1 MGLFGALFACLFGLS
16 DWTSGMSDHKHN
28 ITIPDIEF
36 WMNMIPCQAACPV
49 KTDAGRYVQL
59 IAEGQYKESYLVAR
73 SPNPFASVC
82 GRVCAAPCE
91 DACRRGRIDAP
102 ITIRALKRFV
112 TEKYG
117 VESMEPDTQ
126 DELRE
131 GVGDVGNKRRGHLPV
146 LQESRR
152 DVARGQKV
160 AVVGAGPAGISA
172 AHDLALMGYQVT
184 VFEATNQAGGMMF
197 HGIPEFRLARAVIEK
212 EIDKVV
218 ELGAEIKLNTPLNE
232 KFGLKELKE
241 QGYEAVFLSV
251 GVQKGRDMNIEGSD
265 LDGVI
270 KAIDY
275 LLNINNGYRVNLGRK
290 VLVIGGGFVAFDAA
304 RMALRAGMEEAGAAE
319 AGGDAA
325 EAQGGQGL
333 HAAIDA
339 ARAAIRAGAVE
350 VHIASLESFEEM
362 PVMRTTQGREEFEES
377 EREGVRFLPQR
388 GARRFIGENGKVK
401 AVEFIGVLRT
411 YDPDGRFNPQY
422 DPDFSETFE
431 IDSVIL
437 AIGQQADL
445 SFLKPEDR
453 VELTPQGTIKVDQH
467 SLASSRPGLFA
478 GGDVAFGPRN
488 LIEAVANGKRAA
500 LSIDDYLRGVK
511 TELVVNLRIEELPT
525 RSYRRP
531 EDYEK
536 CEREA
541 PPTISLDR
549 RTGISEVEAGFGEA
563 EARRQ
568 AERCLYCH
576 IQTVY
581 DAEKCV
587 LCNRCVDICPEY
599 RLKLVPLD
607 DLDIE
612 PEVKER
618 IVENEGIGLGGPLS
632 AMLKD
637 DEKCIRCGLCA
648 IRCPTDAMTMEVFYY
663 EEQEV
668 RA

>member
-1 MGLFGALFACLFGLS
+1 
-16 DWTSGMSDHKHN
+16 MSVFKYK
-28 ITIPDIEF
+28 TLIPDIKF
-36 WMNMIPCQAACPV
+36 WMGMIPCQAACPV
-49 KTDAGRYVQL
+49 KTDAGKYVQL
-59 IAEGQYKESYLVAR
+59 IAEGKFKESYLTAR

-131 GVGDVGNKRRGHLPV
+131 GTRDEGNKRRGHLPV
-146 LQESRR
+146 LQETRAN
-152 DVARGQKV
+152 VARGQKV
-160 AVVGAGPAGISA
+160 AVIGAGPAGIAA
-172 AHDLALMGYQVT
+172 AHDLALMGYRVT
-184 VFEATNQAGGMMF
+184 VFEATNQAGGMMY
-197 HGIPEFRLARAVIEK
+197 HGIPEFRLARSVIEK
-212 EIDKVV
+212 EIQKVV
-218 ELGAEIKLNTPLNE
+218 QLGVEIMLNAPLNE
-232 KFGLKELKE
+232 KFGIKELKAE
-241 QGYEAVFLSV
+241 GFEAVFLSV
-251 GVQKGRDMNIEGSD
+251 GVQKGRDMNIEGSN

-275 LLNINNGYRVNLGRK
+275 LLNINNGYRVNLGRR

-304 RMALRAGMEEAGAAE
+304 RMALRAGLE
-319 AGGDAA
+319 AGGSRESGAPPGN
-325 EAQGGQGL
+325 EGL
-333 HAAIDA
+333 HTAIDA
-339 ARAAIRAGAVE
+339 ARTAIRAGAVE
-350 VHIASLESFEEM
+350 VHIASLESLDEM
-362 PVMRTTQGREEFEES
+362 PVMRTTQGREEFEEA
-377 EREGVRFLPQR
+377 EREGVHFLTQR
-388 GARRFIGENGKVK
+388 GAKRFVGDNGRLK
-401 AVEFIGVLRT
+401 AVEFIGVKRT
-411 YDPDGRFNPQY
+411 YDDNGRFNPVY
-422 DPDFSETFE
+422 DAEFNETVE
-431 IDSVIL
+431 ADSVIL

-445 SFLKPEDR
+445 SFLTSEDS
-453 VELTPQGTIKVDQH
+453 VDLTPQGTIKVDPQT
-467 SLASSRPGLFA
+467 LATSAPGLFA

-511 TELVVNLRIEELPT
+511 TDLVVNLRIEELPT

-536 CEREA
+536 CERET
-541 PPTISLDR
+541 PPVVSLDR
-549 RTGISEVEAGFGEA
+549 RTGISEVETSYTEA
-563 EARRQ
+563 DARQQ

-576 IQTVY
+576 IQTIY

-599 RLKLVPLD
+599 CLKLVPIEELD
-607 DLDIE
+607 LE
-612 PEVKER
+612 PAIQER
-618 IVENEGIGLGGPLS
+618 VLESEGMTLTGPLS

-663 EEQEV
+663 EEEEV

>member
-1 MGLFGALFACLFGLS
+1 VTKYTTL
-16 DWTSGMSDHKHN
+16 
-28 ITIPDIEF
+28 IPDIEF
-36 WMNMIPCQAACPV
+36 WQGMIPCQAACPV
-49 KTDAGRYVQL
+49 HTDAGRYVQL
-59 IAEGQYKESYLVAR
+59 IAEGKYKDSFLVAR

-82 GRVCAAPCE
+82 GRICAAPCE
-91 DACRRGRIDAP
+91 TSCRRGRIDAP
-102 ITIRALKRFV
+102 VTIRALKRFV

-126 DELRE
+126 DELRDD
-131 GVGDVGNKRRGHLPV
+131 GTDLGNKRRWHLPV
-146 LQESRR
+146 LQQSRAN
-152 DVARGQKV
+152 VARGQKV
-160 AVVGAGPAGISA
+160 AVIGAGPAGISA
-172 AHDLALMGYQVT
+172 AHDLALMGYRVT
-184 VFEATNQAGGMMF
+184 VFEASDNAGGMMY

-212 EIDKVV
+212 EIQKTLD
-218 ELGAEIKLNTPLNE
+218 LGVEIKFNTPLNE
-232 KFGLKELKE
+232 NFGIQQLKRE
-241 QGYEAVFLSV
+241 GFEAIFMSV
-251 GVQKGRDMNIEGSD
+251 GVQKGRDMKIEGGD
-265 LDGVI
+265 LDGVV

-275 LLNINNGYRVNLGRK
+275 LININNGYRMNLGRR

-304 RMALRAGMEEAGAAE
+304 RLALRAAMQQTDEETGHDVKTA
-319 AGGDAA
+319 
-325 EAQGGQGL
+325 L
-333 HAAIDA
+333 DA
-339 ARAAIRAGAVE
+339 ARAAIRSGAVE
-350 VHIASLESFEEM
+350 VYMASLESFAEM

-377 EREGVRFLPQR
+377 KREGVRFLPQR
-388 GARRFIGENGKVK
+388 GAKRFIGENGKLT
-401 AVEFIGVLRT
+401 AVEFQGVKRT
-411 YDPDGRFNPQY
+411 YDDDGRFNPVY
-422 DPDFSETFE
+422 DLEVSETFAA
-431 IDSVIL
+431 DSIIL

-445 SFLKPEDR
+445 SFLTPDDH
-453 VELTPQGTIKVDQH
+453 VELTPQGTIKVDPQT
-467 SLASSRPGLFA
+467 LATSAPGLFA

-500 LSIDDYLRGVK
+500 LSIDDYLRGAK
-511 TELVVNLRIEELPT
+511 NDLIVNLRIEELPT
-525 RSYRRP
+525 RSYRRA

-549 RTGISEVEAGFGEA
+549 RTGISEVETGFTEEEA
-563 EARRQ
+563 KRQ

-576 IQTVY
+576 IQTIY

-599 RLKLVPLD
+599 CLKLVPLEEL
-607 DLDIE
+607 DLDE
-612 PEVKER
+612 QLKDK
-618 IVENEGIGLGGPLS
+618 IVAHEGISLTGPLS

>member
-1 MGLFGALFACLFGLS
+1 VVLS
-16 DWTSGMSDHKHN
+16 KATLVIGVPDYKPL
-28 ITIPDIEF
+28 IPDIEF
-36 WMNMIPCQAACPV
+36 WQGMIPCQSACPV
-49 KTDAGRYVQL
+49 HTDAGKYVQL
-59 IAEGQYKESYLVAR
+59 IAENKYEESYLVAR

-82 GRVCAAPCE
+82 GRICAAPCE
-91 DACRRGRIDAP
+91 DACRRGKIDAP

-126 DELRE
+126 DELRG
-131 GVGDVGNKRRGHLPV
+131 GVSEPGNKRRWHLPV
-146 LQESRR
+146 LQQSRAK
-152 DVARGQKV
+152 VARGQKV
-160 AVVGAGPAGISA
+160 AVIGAGPAGISA

-184 VFEATNQAGGMMF
+184 VFEATDQVGGMMY
-197 HGIPEFRLARAVIEK
+197 HGIPEFRLARAIIEK
-212 EIDKVV
+212 EIQKTA
-218 ELGAEIKLNTPLNE
+218 ELGVNIRLSTPLTE
-232 KFGLKELKE
+232 EFGLRELKAE
-241 QGYEAVFLSV
+241 GYEAVFMSV
-251 GVQKGRDMNIEGSD
+251 GVQKGRDMKIEGGD

-304 RMALRAGMEEAGAAE
+304 RMALRAALQGEANTEDETGHDVKTA
-319 AGGDAA
+319 
-325 EAQGGQGL
+325 L
-333 HAAIDA
+333 DA

-350 VHIASLESFEEM
+350 VYMASLESFAEM

-377 EREGVRFLPQR
+377 KREGVRFLPQR
-388 GARRFIGENGKVK
+388 GAKRFIGKNGKVS
-401 AVEFIGVLRT
+401 AVEFMGVKRT
-411 YDPDGRFNPQY
+411 YDEDGRFNPVY
-422 DPDFSETFE
+422 DTEFSETFE
-431 IDSVIL
+431 ADSIIL

-445 SFLKPEDR
+445 SFLKPEDQ
-453 VELTPQGTIKVDQH
+453 VELTPQGTVKVDRNT
-467 SLASSRPGLFA
+467 LATSAPGLFA

-511 TELVVNLRIEELPT
+511 TDLVVNLRIEELPT

-536 CEREA
+536 CERKS

-549 RTGISEVEAGFGEA
+549 RTGISEVETGYSED
-563 EARRQ
+563 EARQQ

-576 IQTVY
+576 IQTIY
-581 DAEKCV
+581 DAERCV

-599 RLKLVPLD
+599 CLKLVPLE
-607 DLDIE
+607 DLELE
-612 PEVKER
+612 PEVKEKV
-618 IVENEGIGLGGPLS
+618 IAQSGISLSGPLS

-663 EEQEV
+663 EEKEV

>member
-1 MGLFGALFACLFGLS
+1 MNAPKYRTLV
-16 DWTSGMSDHKHN
+16 
-28 ITIPDIEF
+28 PDIEF
-36 WMNMIPCQAACPV
+36 WMRMIPCQAACPV
-49 KTDAGRYVQL
+49 KTDAGKYVQL
-59 IAEGQYKESYLVAR
+59 IAEGQFKDSYLVAR

-102 ITIRALKRFV
+102 ITIRALKRFM

-131 GVGDVGNKRRGHLPV
+131 GIRDAGNKRRGHLPV
-146 LQESRR
+146 LQESRAN
-152 DVARGQKV
+152 VARGQKV
-160 AVVGAGPAGISA
+160 AVIGAGPAGIAA
-172 AHDLALMGYQVT
+172 AHDLALMGYRVT

-197 HGIPEFRLARAVIEK
+197 HGIPEFRLSRSIIEK
-212 EIDKVV
+212 EIQKVV
-218 ELGAEIKLNTPLNE
+218 QLGVELKLNAPLNE
-232 KFGLKELKE
+232 KFGIKELRAE
-241 QGYEAVFLSV
+241 GYEAVFLSV
-251 GVQKGRDMNIEGSD
+251 GVQKGRDMNIEGSN

-275 LLNINNGYRVNLGRK
+275 LLNINNGYRVDLGRK

-304 RMALRAGMEEAGAAE
+304 RMALRAGIEAAE
-319 AGGDAA
+319 NGDGVAA
-325 EAQGGQGL
+325 PGSEGL

-339 ARAAIRAGAVE
+339 ARTAIRAGAVE

-377 EREGVRFLPQR
+377 QREGVHFIPQR
-388 GARRFIGENGKVK
+388 GAKRFVGDNGRLK
-401 AVEFIGVLRT
+401 AVEFIGVKRT
-411 YDPDGRFNPQY
+411 YDENGRFNPVY

-431 IDSVIL
+431 ADSVIL

-445 SFLKPEDR
+445 SFLTSEDR
-453 VELTPQGTIKVDQH
+453 VELSPQGTIKVNPAT
-467 SLASSRPGLFA
+467 LATSASGLYA

-511 TELVVNLRIEELPT
+511 TDLVVNLRIEELPT

-531 EDYEK
+531 EEYEK
-536 CEREA
+536 CEREN

-549 RTGISEVEAGFGEA
+549 RTGISEVETGYTE
-563 EARRQ
+563 EQARQQ

-576 IQTVY
+576 IQTIY

-599 RLKLVPLD
+599 CLKLVPVEELD
-607 DLDIE
+607 LE
-612 PEVKER
+612 PEVREQ
-618 IVENEGIGLGGPLS
+618 IIANEGVSLSGPLS

-648 IRCPTDAMTMEVFYY
+648 IRCPADAMTMEVFYY
-663 EEQEV
+663 AEQEV